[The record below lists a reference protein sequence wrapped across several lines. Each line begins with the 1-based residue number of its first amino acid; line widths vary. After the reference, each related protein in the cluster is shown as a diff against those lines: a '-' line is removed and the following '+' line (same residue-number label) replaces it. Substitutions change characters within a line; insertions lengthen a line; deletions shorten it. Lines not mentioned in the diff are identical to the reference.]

1 MAVAGLACITSTP
14 GSDAGMKSLRL
25 QEAAGRSPT
34 LAIARALG
42 TPWQRCTA
50 HFLRDLRGHAH
61 RDQHDALRAVIRSIL
76 ITENGV
82 QGRGRLRGAI
92 CQLELRLPRIAAL
105 IDKPMTTSSR
115 SSRSRPGRSSGPQVR
130 R

>member
-1 MAVAGLACITSTP
+1 
-14 GSDAGMKSLRL
+14 MKSRRL